1 MKTLIRYITIII
13 SIYVLA
19 AAALLVMCPL
29 WSVIGFKVCA
39 CVSLVIGLTWYIPL
53 ILYIHTRE
61 QIDQKSL
68 FVIDLYADFIRE
80 TPSETNQ

>member
-19 AAALLVMCPL
+19 AAALLVICPL
-29 WSVIGFKVCA
+29 WSVIGFKVCC
-39 CVSLVIGLTWYIPL
+39 CVALVIGLTWYIPL

-61 QIDQKSL
+61 QID
-68 FVIDLYADFIRE
+68 DLDNKVDELLRRTKKDE
-80 TPSETNQ
+80 L

>member
-1 MKTLIRYITIII
+1 MMKTIIRCITIII
-13 SIYVLA
+13 TIYVLA

-39 CVSLVIGLTWYIPL
+39 CVALVIGLTWYIPL

-61 QIDQKSL
+61 QIE
-68 FVIDLYADFIRE
+68 DLNNKVDELLRR
-80 TPSETNQ
+80 TNKDEL

>member
-19 AAALLVMCPL
+19 AAALLVICPL

-39 CVSLVIGLTWYIPL
+39 CVSIVIGLTWYIPL
-53 ILYIHTRE
+53 ILYIHIRDDYE
-61 QIDQKSL
+61 
-68 FVIDLYADFIRE
+68 DLNNKVDELLRR
-80 TPSETNQ
+80 TKNNGL

>member
-39 CVSLVIGLTWYIPL
+39 CVAIVIGLTWYIPL

-61 QIDQKSL
+61 QID
-68 FVIDLYADFIRE
+68 DLDNKVDELLKRAKKDE
-80 TPSETNQ
+80 L